1 MSSKRLRRVGLS
13 KEALDCLSK
22 NNIHSCKDLLSK
34 TKLELLKFLG
44 LSIYKVDEVVELCS
58 KSCAPKP
65 QTCLE
70 LWKKRKEKGCHFFQT
85 SLPDLDKVLHGG
97 IPVGTITEISG
108 PAGCGKT
115 QFCLML
121 SVQCTLSLELGGLA
135 GNVLYI
141 DTESAFSAERL
152 VEIAQAKH
160 PDLCVEEKLVE
171 LTSQVFVDTQ
181 QTCASLMKRLQT
193 IEEEII
199 QKKIKL
205 VIVDSMASLVRK
217 EYSTSLGQNL
227 TDRTNFLSQQ
237 AALLK
242 YIAETFSI
250 PVVVT
255 NQITTRY
262 DRQHGMSSAEETT
275 DIQLDGDSGYVTT
288 ALGNTWSHSVNTR
301 LILQYLT
308 DIERQVMVAKSPIAP
323 FTIFTY
329 TIQQAGLVQKE
340 GGAGHYAGTDPGNQK
355 IRVKSAL
362 KLEALT
368 RSMRPDSQDT

>member
-13 KEALDCLSK
+13 KEVLDCLSK
-22 NNIHSCKDLLSK
+22 NSIYSCKDLLSK

-44 LSIYKVDEVVELCS
+44 LGIFKVDEVVQLCS
-58 KSCAPKP
+58 KACAPKP

-70 LWKKRKEKGCHFFQT
+70 LWNKRKEKGCHFFQT
-85 SLPDLDKVLHGG
+85 SLPDLDNVLHGG
-97 IPVGTITEISG
+97 IPTGTITEISG

-121 SVQCTLSLELGGLA
+121 TVQCTLPLELGGLA

-160 PDLCVEEKLVE
+160 PDLFVGDKLVE

-181 QTCASLMKRLQT
+181 QTCASLMERLQT

-199 QKKIKL
+199 QKRVKL

-217 EYSTSLGQNL
+217 EYSTSLGRNL

-262 DRQHGMSSAEETT
+262 DRQDDVSRPAV
-275 DIQLDGDSGYVTT
+275 QLDGETGYVTT

-301 LILQYLT
+301 LILQYHT
-308 DIERQVMVAKSPIAP
+308 DLERQIMVAKSPIAP

-340 GGAGHYAGTDPGNQK
+340 GGAGHYSGTDPGKQK
-355 IRVKSAL
+355 IQVKSAL
-362 KLEALT
+362 RMEDRNT
-368 RSMRPDSQDT
+368 GPFQG